1 MGRVIRGMRR
11 LTAPAPEMK
20 HAGGGNAKVN
30 AFDERPRDGGWTHG
44 PSAGG
49 NGGASNFYRQIF
61 SDKSMIGS
69 IYNRIALDVAGVQFY
84 HAMLDKDQDIPVEI
98 VRDTLNERLTLEA
111 NVDQSSFAFMHDAV
125 LTMFHNGVVGIAPIE
140 TSADPTE
147 TSSFNIGSW
156 RCGPVS
162 TYYPRQVTLNLWDD
176 REVDSK
182 GQPVAGGVR
191 KDLTFS
197 KFTVALVQNPFY
209 EVMNKPNGLLQRL
222 LRKLEILDGLDEAV
236 GSGKLDMIMQ
246 LPYAVRGDKRT
257 NQAEARRQALRDQLK
272 DDELGIGYIDITE
285 KVIQLNRPIDNKL
298 LDQIETLFKKVMDE
312 LGMTPE
318 IMNGTAS
325 PDTLN
330 AYYDR
335 TVEPIATAFA
345 LEFKRKFLTTNARTR
360 RHSIEFFRDPLKL
373 IPSSE
378 IGDVID
384 ALRRN
389 EVVTSNEIRPKI
401 GYFPSKDPAAN
412 VMGNPNMPVDKQNSA
427 GAPAAAAGEPDELD
441 GELSGL
447 EGTIDSMLQEL
458 GDG

>member
-1 MGRVIRGMRR
+1 MGRVIRGFRSR
-11 LTAPAPEMK
+11 LQSVDESQHLT
-20 HAGGGNAKVN
+20 HASTGGNAKVN
-30 AFDERPRDGGWTHG
+30 AFDERPSDGGWSHG
-44 PSAGG
+44 PSSGG

-69 IYNRIALDVAGVQFY
+69 IYNRIALDVASVEFY
-84 HAMLDKDQDIPVEI
+84 HAELDKEQDIPIGV
-98 VRDTLNERLTLEA
+98 VRDTLNDRLTLEA
-111 NVDQSSFAFMHDAV
+111 NIDQSAFAFKHDSV

-140 TSADPTE
+140 TSADPTQ
-147 TSSFNIGSW
+147 TSSFNIGSL

-162 TYYPRQVTLNLWDD
+162 TYYPRSVTLNLWDD

-182 GQPVAGGVR
+182 GQITNGGVR

-197 KFTVALVQNPFY
+197 KTVVGLVQNPFY

-236 GSGKLDMIMQ
+236 GSGKLDMIIQ
-246 LPYAVRGDKRT
+246 LPHAVRGAKRQD
-257 NQAEARRQALRDQLK
+257 QAEARRNALRDQLK

-285 KVIQLNRPIDNKL
+285 KIIQLNRPIDNKL

-318 IMNGTAS
+318 IMNGTAAA
-325 PDTLN
+325 DTLN

-335 TVEPIATAFA
+335 VIEPICTAFA
-345 LEFKRKFLTTNARTR
+345 LEYKRKFLTTNARTR

-373 IPSSE
+373 IPAGE
-378 IGDVID
+378 LADLVD

-412 VMGNPNMPVDKQNSA
+412 VLGNPNMPVDKQN
-427 GAPAAAAGEPDELD
+427 AAGNPAGVPPPEEVTD
-441 GELSGL
+441 GA
-447 EGTIDSMLQEL
+447 
-458 GDG
+458 

>member
-1 MGRVIRGMRR
+1 MGRVIRGVRR

-49 NGGASNFYRQIF
+49 NGGGSNFYRQIF

-69 IYNRIALDVAGVQFY
+69 IYNRIAIDVAGVEFY
-84 HAMLDKDQDIPVEI
+84 HAMLDEHQDIPVEV
-98 VRDTLNERLTLEA
+98 VRDSLNERLTLEA
-111 NVDQSSFAFMHDAV
+111 NIDQNAFAFKQDKV
-125 LTMFHNGVVGIAPIE
+125 LTMFHNGVVAVCPIE
-140 TSADPTE
+140 TSADPDHTA
-147 TSSFNIGSW
+147 SFNIGSL
-156 RCGPVS
+156 RCGPVN
-162 TYYPRQVTLNLWDD
+162 TWYPRQVTVHLWDD

-182 GQPVAGGVR
+182 GQPVNGGVH
-191 KDLTFS
+191 KDLTFA
-197 KFTVALVQNPFY
+197 KAQVAIVQNPFY
-209 EVMNKPNGLLQRL
+209 EVMNKQNGLLQRL

-246 LPYAVRGDKRT
+246 LPYAVRGAKRED
-257 NQAEARRQALRDQLK
+257 QAEKRREALRSQLK

-325 PDTLN
+325 SDTLN

-345 LEFKRKFLTTNARTR
+345 LEYKRKFLTANARTR

-378 IGDVID
+378 IGDVVD

-412 VMGNPNMPVDKQNSA
+412 VLGNPNMPVEKQN
-427 GAPAAAAGEPDELD
+427 AAKTDLAVADPPPEPEVPDE
-441 GELSGL
+441 
-447 EGTIDSMLQEL
+447 Q
-458 GDG
+458 